1 MSITNFSLESRV
13 WVYQSNRLLTADEQ
27 IQMKEELDAFVA
39 QWAAHGTS
47 LKASAEILYDSL
59 IVLAVDESQ
68 EPASGC
74 SIDSSVRFIKG
85 LGQKYNFDAFDRN
98 AIAYLKDD
106 TLAFTSLQDLNKAK
120 GAQVFNLTVSNVE
133 QFKNHLLVDFEKSAL
148 SRVNIDSSFTF
159 SL

>member
-1 MSITNFSLESRV
+1 MKDFSPNSRV

-27 IQMKEELDAFVA
+27 IQMQEALNAFVA
-39 QWAAHGTS
+39 QWAAHGTA

-59 IVLAVDESQ
+59 IVIAVDESQ

-74 SIDSSVRFIKG
+74 SIDSSVHFVKS
-85 LGQKYNFDAFDRN
+85 LGQKYDFDAFNRN
-98 AIAYLKDD
+98 TVAYLKGDQI
-106 TLAFTSLQDLNKAK
+106 AFTTLQNLGKAK
-120 GAQVFNLTVSNVE
+120 GAKVFNLSVSNIE
-133 QFKNHLLVDFEKSAL
+133 QFNNHLLVEFEKSAL